1 MRRILIVED
10 EAVMAE
16 LLRQALE
23 EARYQADVATD
34 GVSGLQQAL
43 DEDYALILLDVML
56 PGQDGWTVC
65 RELRARRRTVPILML
80 TARDSV
86 PDRVRGLEGG
96 ADDYLPKPFEFA
108 ELIARVRA
116 LLRRDRVHKASRI
129 TVGDLTIDTAAR
141 QVWRGGQEAFL
152 TEREYTLLEALAA
165 NEGRIL
171 SREQI
176 LERVWMDSESSSNT
190 VEVHMRTLRRKMD
203 TDPDSPLIHTV
214 RGLGYVL
221 RRPATYEEMEA
232 APEAA
237 T

>member
-1 MRRILIVED
+1 MRRILVVED

-16 LLRQALE
+16 LLRQAM
-23 EARYQADVATD
+23 D
-34 GVSGLQQAL
+34 GVAGLEQAL
-43 DEDYALILLDVML
+43 DKDYALILLDVML

-129 TVGDLTIDTAAR
+129 IVGDLTIDTAAR

-203 TDPDSPLIHTV
+203 TDPDFPLIHTV

-221 RRPATYEEMEA
+221 RRPAAYEEMEA